1 MPISAKHSLNASHFW
16 DYSLEVYAKGKVQN
30 SLIQLQDDYQLN
42 VNVLLLMMYLDK
54 QRIALECSQFQALK
68 QSIAGSDAQLI
79 EFRRKRRHAK
89 SGDELLYKAL
99 LEEELALEKQQQQ
112 LLINCVNSLSTK
124 HLGVS
129 DQEEQ
134 KKGKQAL
141 VNLFRYVEFSKVPT
155 SSEELISE
163 LHSHV

>member
-134 KKGKQAL
+134 KKGKQAFS
-141 VNLFRYVEFSKVPT
+141 NLLRYVEFCNIPA